1 MAITKYPLRVDDI
14 RRIRPSAKGSEN
26 IHFAIVPFSG
36 LPQGIP
42 DGPNVRS
49 RDDLGYSNEFGGDL
63 DLAKTSAKYKTLERT
78 IQGVEGVPSKFHLKN
93 GGIDLAV
100 SSVVKVS
107 DGLYHLYIDEIT
119 EGIING
125 GHTYELITR
134 NVDAG
139 TAANESVVVQIIEG
153 MDQTTREEVAIA
165 KNVQV
170 NVDNTSIY
178 NTKRVFDSMKDYFA
192 DLSLFPDFHPY
203 ADHIAYEMNSKALIP
218 VGDVV
223 SKLICLDVASYPLDM
238 DKASK
243 SKHPTQTYTGKTAAL
258 KRYADNLE
266 HYEKMFPILSEI
278 LELSEIIQVSIPKL
292 NAKTHKNG
300 ANSVGWVDTKK
311 NVFFPILGQE
321 SKSNLVAGLVKP
333 VLSGFRSLVDPNEL
347 KWDRSFTQVKKV
359 LIKSL
364 PDLLANL
371 RDAGESFG
379 NKPNT
384 MAKDK
389 RLWQECARIVNFNKQ

>member
-78 IQGVEGVPSKFHLKN
+78 IQGLEGVPSKFHLKN

-139 TAANESVVVQIIEG
+139 KAADESVVVQIIEG

-170 NVDNTSIY
+170 NVDKTSIY
-178 NTKRVFDSMKDYFA
+178 NTRRVFDSLKNFLTDT
-192 DLSLFPDFHPY
+192 SIFPNFHPY
-203 ADHIAYEMNSKALIP
+203 AEQIAYEMNSQSPIP
-218 VGDVV
+218 IGDVV
-223 SKLICLDVASYPLDM
+223 SKLMCLDVANYPLNK
-238 DKASK
+238 DKWGK
-243 SKHPTQTYTGKTAAL
+243 SKHPRQTYTGKAATL
-258 KRYADNLE
+258 SQYADNVG
-266 HYEKMFPILSEI
+266 HYEKMFSMLPEI
-278 LELSEIIQVSIPKL
+278 LELSEIIQVGIAKK
-292 NAKTHKNG
+292 NAEKYHNS
-300 ANSVGWVDTKK
+300 ANSVGWIDTKTE
-311 NVFFPILGQE
+311 VQLPILGKN
-321 SKSNLVAGLVKP
+321 SKSTLVAGLVKP
-333 VLSGFRSLVDPNEL
+333 VLSGFRSVVDPNEL
-347 KWDRSFTQVKKV
+347 AWDRSFPKVKKV
-359 LIKSL
+359 LATSL
-364 PDLLANL
+364 DELLDCI
-371 RDAGESFG
+371 RDIGKDHD
-379 NKPNT
+379 NKPNP
-384 MAKDK
+384 MARSKS
-389 RLWQECARIVNFNKQ
+389 LWQECARIVDSNR